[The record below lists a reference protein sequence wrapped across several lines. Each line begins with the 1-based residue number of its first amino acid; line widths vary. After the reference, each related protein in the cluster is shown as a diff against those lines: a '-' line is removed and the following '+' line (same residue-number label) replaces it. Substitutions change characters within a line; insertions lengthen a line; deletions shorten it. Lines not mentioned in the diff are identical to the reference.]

1 MRIFLIFLNE
11 GVKIFY
17 RVFYAILKIAGQAI
31 KDSNNTKQIIRVI
44 RTKMLT
50 NLSTDKQIRTF
61 FKLAFD
67 LKIQNLMVIKRSD
80 IESQKSKK

>member
-1 MRIFLIFLNE
+1 
-11 GVKIFY
+11 
-17 RVFYAILKIAGQAI
+17 VFYAILKIAGQAI

>member
-1 MRIFLIFLNE
+1 M
-11 GVKIFY
+11 
-17 RVFYAILKIAGQAI
+17 FYAILKIAGQAI